1 MKLNKKRL
9 IKIVFGILSVF
20 VILSMLLL
28 FVGAEDNTMPEGYE
42 SFLGGIPDDTKELL
56 PDNIYSEDVD
66 KVADAVSEMSGV
78 EYLLSA
84 AIRCFGSSL
93 GKIMPHVAL
102 LIGLIVLSSL
112 GGLMSAHIGAGA
124 SRAFDI
130 CSRLVIFCAIGG
142 VAISVLEDIKEFFLR
157 ISGII
162 SAFIPLSA
170 TLYTMG
176 GNVSAAFKSSSGLL
190 VTLGIIEFI
199 SGVVVIPLFCF
210 CLALS
215 LVSGMTSDIWAGSIG
230 GSVKK
235 AFLTALG
242 IITTIL
248 SLSLSSQTVIA
259 SKADSLAIKGAKMFL
274 GSIPVTGGAVSSSL
288 GTLASS
294 VELIRGAVGV
304 GGIIILLLLL
314 LPVIIELWIM
324 RSIYSLLGNLS
335 GMLGMSGE
343 HKLFLEIS
351 ELYGILEGVAI
362 MCSVV
367 FFVAMGTLCAA
378 SPAIA

>member
-9 IKIVFGILSVF
+9 IKILFGIISVF
-20 VILSMLLL
+20 VLLSIFML
-28 FVGAEDNTMPEGYE
+28 FVGAEDDIMPEGYE
-42 SFLGGIPDDTKELL
+42 GFLDGIPDDTKELL

-84 AIRCFGSSL
+84 VLSCFGAAL
-93 GKIMPHVAL
+93 GKIIPHITL
-102 LIGLIVLSSL
+102 LLGLIVLSSL
-112 GGLMSAHIGAGA
+112 GGLMSSHIGATA

-130 CSRLVIFCAIGG
+130 CSRLAVFCSIGG
-142 VAISVLEDIKEFFLR
+142 VAISVLEDVKEFFAR
-157 ISGII
+157 VSGII
-162 SAFIPLSA
+162 TAFVPLSA

-176 GNVSAAFKSSSGLL
+176 GNVSAALKSSSGLL

-215 LVSGMTSDIWAGSIG
+215 LVSSITSEAWTGSIG
-230 GSVKK
+230 SSVKK
-235 AFLTALG
+235 TFLTALG
-242 IITTIL
+242 IIVAIL

-304 GGIIILLLLL
+304 GGIIIILLLL
-314 LPVIIELWIM
+314 LPVIIELWLM
-324 RSIYSLLGNLS
+324 RSIYSLLGNIS

-343 HKLFLEIS
+343 HKLFLEVS

-367 FFVAMGTLCAA
+367 FFVAMGTLSAA
-378 SPAIA
+378 SPAIS

>member
-1 MKLNKKRL
+1 MKLRKGL
-9 IKIVFGILSVF
+9 YKILFGILSV
-20 VILSMLLL
+20 MLLAGLL
-28 FVGAEDNTMPEGYE
+28 FVFIGAEETAMPDGYGD
-42 SFLGGIPDDTKELL
+42 FLDKLPDDTKQLL
-56 PDNIYSEDVD
+56 PENIYSDDAD

-78 EYLLSA
+78 EYLFSAVLS
-84 AIRCFGSSL
+84 CFASAL

-102 LIGLIVLSSL
+102 LLGLVVLSSL
-112 GGLMSAHIGAGA
+112 GGLMSAHLSPSA

-130 CSRLVIFCAIGG
+130 CSRLVVFCLVGG
-142 VAISVLEDIKEFFLR
+142 VAISVLEDVKEFFIR
-157 ISGII
+157 VTGII
-162 SAFIPLSA
+162 SAFVPLSA

-176 GNVSAAFKSSSGLL
+176 GNISAAMRSSSGLL
-190 VTLGIIEFI
+190 VTLGVVEFI
-199 SGVVVIPLFCF
+199 SSVVVIPLFCF
-210 CLALS
+210 CLAIS
-215 LVSGMTSDIWAGSIG
+215 LTSSMTSDIWAGSIG
-230 GSVKK
+230 SSVKK
-235 AFLTALG
+235 TFLTALG
-242 IITTIL
+242 IITAIL

-314 LPVIIELWIM
+314 LPVIIELWLM
-324 RSIYSLLGNLS
+324 RSIYSLIGSLS
-335 GMLGMSGE
+335 GMLGMAGE
-343 HKLFLEIS
+343 HKLFLEVS

-367 FFVAMGTLCAA
+367 FVVAMATLSAA
-378 SPAIA
+378 APAIA

>member
-1 MKLNKKRL
+1 MNLNKKRL
-9 IKIVFGILSVF
+9 RKIVFGMLSVL
-20 VILSMLLL
+20 VISGFLLVL
-28 FVGAEDNTMPEGYE
+28 VSAEENTMPEGYE
-42 SFLGGIPDDTKELL
+42 SFLDGLPDDTKELL
-56 PDNIYSEDVD
+56 PENIYSDDVD

-84 AIRCFGSSL
+84 VISCFGSAL
-93 GKIMPHVAL
+93 VNVLPHAAL
-102 LIGLIVLSSL
+102 LLGLVVLSSL
-112 GGLMSAHIGAGA
+112 GGLLSAHLSPSS

-130 CSRLVIFCAIGG
+130 CSRLVVFCAIGG
-142 VAISVLEDIKEFFLR
+142 VAISVLEDVKEFFVR

-162 SAFIPLSA
+162 SAFVPLSA

-176 GNVSAAFKSSSGLL
+176 GNIGAAFKSSSGLL

-215 LVSGMTSDIWAGSIG
+215 FVSSMTSDIWAGSMG
-230 GSVKK
+230 SSVKK
-235 AFLTALG
+235 TFLTALG
-242 IITTIL
+242 IITAIL
-248 SLSLSSQTVIA
+248 SISLSSQTVIA
-259 SKADSLAIKGAKMFL
+259 SKSDSLAIKGAKMFL

-294 VELIRGAVGV
+294 VELVRGAVGV

-314 LPVIIELWIM
+314 LPVIIELWLM
-324 RSIYSLLGNLS
+324 RSIYSLLGGLS
-335 GMLGMSGE
+335 GMLGMSAE
-343 HKLFLEIS
+343 HKLFLEVS

-367 FFVAMGTLCAA
+367 FFVAMATLCAA

>member
-1 MKLNKKRL
+1 MKLKKKRL

-20 VILSMLLL
+20 VFLSMLLI

-42 SFLGGIPDDTKELL
+42 SFLDGLPDDTKELL
-56 PDNIYSEDVD
+56 PDNLYSDDVD

-78 EYLLSA
+78 EYLFSA
-84 AIRCFGSSL
+84 VISCFGSALVS
-93 GKIMPHVAL
+93 IIPHTAL
-102 LIGLIVLSSL
+102 LMGLIVLSAL
-112 GGLMSAHIGAGA
+112 GGLMSAHIGTVA

-130 CSRLVIFCAIGG
+130 CSRLAIFCAIGG
-142 VAISVLEDIKEFFLR
+142 VAISVLEDVKEFFIR
-157 ISGII
+157 VSGII

-176 GNVSAAFKSSSGLL
+176 GNVSAALKSSSGLL

-215 LVSGMTSDIWAGSIG
+215 LVSSMTSDIWAGSIG

-242 IITTIL
+242 IIAAIL

-314 LPVIIELWIM
+314 LPVIIELWLM

>member
-9 IKIVFGILSVF
+9 IKILFGILSVF
-20 VILSMLLL
+20 LLSGVFFVL
-28 FVGAEDNTMPEGYE
+28 VGAKENTMPDGYE
-42 SFLGGIPDDTKELL
+42 NFLDGLPDDTKQLL
-56 PDNIYSEDVD
+56 PENIYSNDAD

-84 AIRCFGSSL
+84 VISCLGSAIVN
-93 GKIMPHVAL
+93 IIPHVAL
-102 LIGLIVLSSL
+102 LLGLVVLSSL
-112 GGLMSAHIGAGA
+112 GGLMSAHLSPSA

-130 CSRLVIFCAIGG
+130 CSRLVVFCAIGG
-142 VAISVLEDIKEFFLR
+142 VAISVLEDVKEFFLR

-162 SAFIPLSA
+162 SALVPLSA

-215 LVSGMTSDIWAGSIG
+215 FVSGITSDIWVGNVS

-235 AFLTALG
+235 TFLTALG
-242 IITTIL
+242 IITSIL
-248 SLSLSSQTVIA
+248 SMSLSSQTVIA
-259 SKADSLAIKGAKMFL
+259 SKADSMAIKGAKMFL
-274 GSIPVTGGAVSSSL
+274 GSIPVTGGAVSSSI

-314 LPVIIELWIM
+314 LPVIIELWLM
-324 RSIYSLLGNLS
+324 RSIYGMLGSLS
-335 GMLGMSGE
+335 GMLGMTGE
-343 HKLFLEIS
+343 HKLFSEVS

-362 MCSVV
+362 MCSLV
-367 FFVAMGTLCAA
+367 FFVAMATLCTTA
-378 SPAIA
+378 PAIA

>member
-9 IKIVFGILSVF
+9 IKILFAILSVF
-20 VILSMLLL
+20 LLL
-28 FVGAEDNTMPEGYE
+28 CVFFVVIGAEENTMPDGYGD
-42 SFLGGIPDDTKELL
+42 FLDKLPDDTKDLL
-56 PDNIYSEDVD
+56 PENIYSENAD

-84 AIRCFGSSL
+84 IVSCFGSSL
-93 GKIMPHVAL
+93 GKIIPHVAL
-102 LIGLIVLSSL
+102 LMGLIVLSSL
-112 GGLMSAHIGAGA
+112 GGLMSAHIGATA

-130 CSRLVIFCAIGG
+130 CSRLAVFCAIGG
-142 VAISVLEDIKEFFLR
+142 VAISVLEDVKEFFIRLT
-157 ISGII
+157 GII
-162 SAFIPLSA
+162 SAFVPLSA
-170 TLYTMG
+170 TIYTMG

-190 VTLGIIEFI
+190 ATLGIVEFI

-215 LVSGMTSDIWAGSIG
+215 LVSSMTSEVFTGSLG

-235 AFLTALG
+235 TFLTALG
-242 IITTIL
+242 IITAIL

-259 SKADSLAIKGAKMFL
+259 SKADSLAVKGAKMFL

-294 VELIRGAVGV
+294 MELIRGAVGV

-314 LPVIIELWIM
+314 LPVIIELWLM
-324 RSIYSLLGNLS
+324 RSIYSLLGSLS
-335 GMLGMSGE
+335 GMLGMAGE
-343 HKLFLEIS
+343 HKLFLEVS

-367 FFVAMGTLCAA
+367 FCVAMATLCAA

>member
-1 MKLNKKRL
+1 MKLNKMRL
-9 IKIVFGILSVF
+9 SKILFYILSV
-20 VILSMLLL
+20 LLL
-28 FVGAEDNTMPEGYE
+28 SCVLLVFVGAEENTMPDGYGD
-42 SFLGGIPDDTKELL
+42 FLDKLPDDTKELL
-56 PDNIYSEDVD
+56 PENIYSDNAD
-66 KVADAVSEMSGV
+66 KVADAVSQMSGV

-84 AIRCFGSSL
+84 AISCFGLSL

-102 LIGLIVLSSL
+102 LTGLIVLSSL
-112 GGLMSAHIGAGA
+112 GTLMSAHLGVGA

-130 CSRLVIFCAIGG
+130 CSRLAVFCSIGG
-142 VAISVLEDIKEFFLR
+142 VAISVLEDVKEFFIR
-157 ISGII
+157 VTGII
-162 SAFIPLSA
+162 SAFVPLSA

-176 GNVSAAFKSSSGLL
+176 GNVSAALKSSSGLL
-190 VTLGIIEFI
+190 VTLGIVEFI

-215 LVSGMTSDIWAGSIG
+215 LVSSMTSDVFAGSIG

-235 AFLTALG
+235 TFLTALG
-242 IITTIL
+242 IITAIL
-248 SLSLSSQTVIA
+248 SMSLSSQTVIA
-259 SKADSLAIKGAKMFL
+259 AKADSLAIKGAKMFL

-314 LPVIIELWIM
+314 LPVIIELWLM
-324 RSIYSLLGNLS
+324 RSIYSLLGSLS
-335 GMLGMSGE
+335 GMLGMAGE
-343 HKLFLEIS
+343 HKLFCEVS

-367 FFVAMGTLCAA
+367 FCVAMATLSAA
-378 SPAIA
+378 TPAIA